1 MSKWKCE
8 ICGSK
13 FKSFHAQSFN
23 NKIYC
28 PLCYFKRKTELLVN
42 ENQKIKNVIKQ
53 IGFEPDE
60 IAFLQQENAELK
72 KQLEELRNGY
82 KNKLGNLLSDGIEP
96 DPEDFYLAEIEGK
109 ANDYD
114 KLLIKQQEFIKY
126 LEDYIKYKNEA
137 RQMHEMYSESE
148 NRLSSQYFILQEILQ
163 KYKEIMGVSDEK
175 EN

>member
-60 IAFLQQENAELK
+60 IAFLQQENAELN
-72 KQLEELRNGY
+72 KQLKELRNRY
-82 KNKLGNLLSDGIEP
+82 KNKLEKLLSEYIDP

-114 KLLIKQQEFIKY
+114 KLLIKQQRFIKY
-126 LEDYIKYKNEA
+126 LEECEEA
-137 RQMHEMYSESE
+137 FTLNHDPI
-148 NRLSSQYFILQEILQ
+148 NAGACKGILQ
-163 KYKEIMGVSDEK
+163 KYKEIIGVSDENNK
-175 EN
+175 Q

>member
-1 MSKWKCE
+1 MEVNYVHKDTLTATEYVELNK
-8 ICGSK
+8 
-13 FKSFHAQSFN
+13 N
-23 NKIYC
+23 N
-28 PLCYFKRKTELLVN
+28 ELPISYNQVLLK
-42 ENQKIKNVIKQ
+42 ENQELKSIINQ

-60 IAFLQQENAELK
+60 IAFLQQENAELN
-72 KQLEELRNGY
+72 KQLKELRNRY
-82 KNKLGNLLSDGIEP
+82 KNKLEKLLSEYIEP

-114 KLLIKQQEFIKY
+114 KLLIQQQEFIKY
-126 LEDYIKYKNEA
+126 LEDYIKDRNET

-163 KYKEIMGVSDEK
+163 KYKELTGVSDEK